1 MGDLKKNF
9 FLRKLRTILYNLGAI
24 APAREIPGDESNVDS
39 SNEQFMKALK
49 YFFTNVN
56 LVLPVVAAVVVIV
69 SAIVFICVFRAKHSQ
84 MMTPGNNFNLNI
96 FFSFPY
102 VCTEKIGGAFGAGEE
117 NKEKE
122 NKSLIPGLPEWLDLN
137 IIVPT
142 IATVIVICVG
152 IIIVCAVL
160 VISKR
165 RIPQMTPGF

>member
-1 MGDLKKNF
+1 
-9 FLRKLRTILYNLGAI
+9 
-24 APAREIPGDESNVDS
+24 
-39 SNEQFMKALK
+39 MKALK

-69 SAIVFICVFRAKHSQ
+69 SAIVFICVFKAKNSQ
-84 MMTPGNNFNLNI
+84 MMTPGNNII
-96 FFSFPY
+96 FHFFPY
-102 VCTEKIGGAFGAGEE
+102 ICIEKIGGAFEAGEE
-117 NKEKE
+117 NEDKE

-165 RIPQMTPGF
+165 RIPQMTPGFLKNIYIFMQIYLEI

>member
-1 MGDLKKNF
+1 
-9 FLRKLRTILYNLGAI
+9 
-24 APAREIPGDESNVDS
+24 
-39 SNEQFMKALK
+39 MKALK

-69 SAIVFICVFRAKHSQ
+69 SAIVFICVFKAKNSQ
-84 MMTPGNNFNLNI
+84 MMTPGNNNI
-96 FFSFPY
+96 IFHFFLPY
-102 VCTEKIGGAFGAGEE
+102 ICIEKIGGAFEAGEE
-117 NKEKE
+117 NEDKE

-165 RIPQMTPGF
+165 RIPQMTPGFLKYIYIFMQIYLEI